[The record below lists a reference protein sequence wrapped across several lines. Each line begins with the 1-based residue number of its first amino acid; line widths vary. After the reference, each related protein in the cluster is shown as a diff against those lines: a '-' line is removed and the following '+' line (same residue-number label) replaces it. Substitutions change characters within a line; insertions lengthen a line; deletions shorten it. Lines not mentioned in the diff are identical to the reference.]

1 MVIPFDPHRFA
12 VAAADYIVGRPRYAP
27 RLFERI
33 ALLCKLE
40 SKHRVLD
47 LGCGPG
53 QIAIA
58 LAPYVGHVIGI
69 DPEPEMLALAATAAV
84 DAHVDVE
91 WIIGSSYDLG
101 ALAERLGRLRLVAMG
116 RSFHWTDRTA
126 TLVTLDRI
134 VEPGGA
140 VALLGDEY
148 PDVSTNA
155 WRTAYRAITDRYSA
169 RDPAKAMRVGWP
181 SHESILLGSPFRA
194 LETIAITEPHRI
206 TIDTLLA
213 RTRSMSSLASHAAEL
228 ADEVRTALAPFAAA
242 DGSFVE
248 IVTSHALLARRV

>member
-12 VAAADYIVGRPRYAP
+12 VAAADYIVGRPSYAP

-40 SKHRVLD
+40 SKHRMLD

-84 DAHVDVE
+84 DAHVAVE

-116 RSFHWTDRTA
+116 RSFHWMDRAA
-126 TLVTLDRI
+126 TLVALDHI

-140 VALLGDEY
+140 IVLLRDEY
-148 PDVSTNA
+148 PDVPANA
-155 WRTAYRAITDRYSA
+155 WRTAFRAITDRYSA
-169 RDPAKAMRVGWP
+169 SDPAKAMRTGWP
-181 SHESILLGSPFRA
+181 SHETILLASPFHA
-194 LETIAITEPHRI
+194 LEAIAITVPHRV
-206 TIDTLLA
+206 TIETLLA

-228 ADEVRTALAPFAAA
+228 AGEVRSTLAPFVAA
-242 DGSFVE
+242 DGSLVE
-248 IVTSHALLARRV
+248 IVTSHALLARRT

>member
-1 MVIPFDPHRFA
+1 
-12 VAAADYIVGRPRYAP
+12 
-27 RLFERI
+27 
-33 ALLCKLE
+33 
-40 SKHRVLD
+40 VLD

-69 DPEPEMLALAATAAV
+69 DPEPEMLALAAMAAV

-101 ALAERLGRLRLVAMG
+101 ALAERIGRLRLVAMG
-116 RSFHWTDRTA
+116 RSFHWMDRAA
-126 TLVTLDRI
+126 TLVALDRI

-148 PDVSTNA
+148 PDVPANA
-155 WRTAYRAITDRYSA
+155 WRTQFRAITDRYSA
-169 RDPAKAMRVGWP
+169 ADPAKAMRVGWP
-181 SHESILLGSPFRA
+181 SHETILLDSPFHA
-194 LETIAITEPHRI
+194 LESIAFTEPRRI

-213 RTRSMSSLASHAAEL
+213 RTRSMSSLASRAAEL
-228 ADEVRTALAPFAAA
+228 ADEVRATLGAAAGA
-242 DGSFVE
+242 DGSLVE
-248 IVTSHALLARRV
+248 IVTSYALLARRA